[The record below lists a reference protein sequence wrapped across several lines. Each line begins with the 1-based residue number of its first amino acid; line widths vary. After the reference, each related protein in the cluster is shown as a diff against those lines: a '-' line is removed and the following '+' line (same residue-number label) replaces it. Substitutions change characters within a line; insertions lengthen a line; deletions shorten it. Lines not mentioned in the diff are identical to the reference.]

1 VTERVYQVRG
11 FDISNMTIVEGDSG
25 LIVIDTLCSPETAH
39 AALDLYYQH
48 RPRKPVGTVIYT
60 HSHPDHFGGVK
71 GVTSEADC
79 WRRARSSCWRRRVS
93 TRLWRAMV
101 VLAGQLPWAGAC
113 NYQLGVILPP
123 GPRAHVDRRHR
134 QGDRPRAD
142 RPDRPHHH
150 GRA

>member
-25 LIVIDTLCSPETAH
+25 LIVIDTLGSPETAH

-71 GVTSEADC
+71 GVTSEADV
-79 WRRARSSCWRRRVS
+79 ASGKVQ
-93 TRLWRAMV
+93 LLAPAGFNEAVAGEV
-101 VLAGQLPWAGAC
+101 VLAALPWAGAC
-113 NYQLGVILPP
+113 NTNSALSCRP
-123 GPRAHVDRRHR
+123 GRVAMLTAASARRSAAR
-134 QGDRPRAD
+134 RSA
-142 RPDRPHHH
+142 
-150 GRA
+150 